1 VRSALLLIVA
11 ACGDAQPA
19 DVDATAS
26 PAVVQA
32 VAFGPTTGTAVTV
45 PITPTQ
51 DGSLLVVVVTES
63 GVAGWAVNVMTTEPP
78 AHILPNELTVVG
90 DCPRAGM
97 LWSTDFGAGG
107 VDAVTIEMTA
117 AVTFEAYVIEA
128 SGLRSVVSTGRENH
142 SASAPTAS
150 APLMDANPGQL
161 VVSMLTT
168 CGALDAVVPT
178 SPFTGLV
185 GENGQ
190 GVAYAIASGQGM
202 YAGEWSYGGG
212 AWDAATVT
220 FH

>member
-1 VRSALLLIVA
+1 VRSALLLVVA
-11 ACGDAQPA
+11 ACGDAPPA
-19 DVDATAS
+19 DVDATAWTT
-26 PAVVQA
+26 AGEA
-32 VAFGPTTGTAVTV
+32 VAFGPTTGTTVTV

-107 VDAVTIEMTA
+107 VDAVRIEMTA
-117 AVTFEAYVIEA
+117 AVTLEAYVIEA
-128 SGLRSVVSTGRENH
+128 SGLRSVASTGRESH
-142 SASAPTAS
+142 PVSAPTAS
-150 APLMDANPGQL
+150 APMMDADSGQL
-161 VVSMLTT
+161 VVSMVDT
-168 CGALDAVVPT
+168 CATLDAVVPT

-185 GENGQ
+185 SENGQ
-190 GVAYAIASGQGM
+190 GVAYTITTSLGTYGA
-202 YAGEWSYGGG
+202 EWSYGGG